1 MVIDM
6 NWLDIFILIY
16 IIYNIVKGYNL
27 GLLLSLFNFFQIIIS
42 LVITKNYYKLVYDF
56 IMENDFLLNIFE
68 KVIYSLLK
76 LIFWNKNKIDPNYLT
91 DLLNT
96 SIKELIIIGFS
107 IFFVYKIS
115 VIVIDILYSLIS
127 FILEIKIIR
136 KLNKFGGILFG
147 LFTGIFILII
157 INEIF
162 RPILMILPDTVIAK
176 VFLDST
182 ILRILYDIIVF

>member
-1 MVIDM
+1 M

-76 LIFWNKNKIDPNYLT
+76 LIFWNKNKIDSSFLT

>member
-76 LIFWNKNKIDPNYLT
+76 LIFWNKNKIDSSFLT